1 MNPSPLARAARRAA
15 STSSAQA
22 GPSKPSSSFYPPTK
36 ANGRTLPASTLRS
49 LISLHHSSAG
59 FLHTPQDLPVG
70 FENAFRHTSKPVY
83 LRGFFDFAQSVQ
95 FNQSL
100 HPPGGMENLVE
111 KPKSSEARG
120 LDLKG
125 RTILPAETVQRT
137 FKRHE
142 KLWSEKGDSA
152 RGVGRD
158 EQYFSDRELR
168 VQEALYGTWERG
180 GSGMDRVEPGL
191 EGVLDHVEAKG
202 KTVGE
207 YAKEWERRDEDVGG
221 KQTRNAEDD
230 L

>member
-15 STSSAQA
+15 STSPAHA
-22 GPSKPSSSFYPPTK
+22 GPSKTSSSYPPK
-36 ANGRTLPASTLRS
+36 KSNGRTLPASTLRS

-70 FENAFRHTSKPVY
+70 FENAFKHTSKAVY
-83 LRGFFDFAQSVQ
+83 LRGYYDFAQSVQ

-158 EQYFSDRELR
+158 EQYLSDRELR

-191 EGVLDHVEAKG
+191 EGVLDYVEAKG
-202 KTVGE
+202 KTVSE
-207 YAKEWERRDEDVGG
+207 YAKEWENRDEEVVGR
-221 KQTRNAEDD
+221 KARSAEETY
-230 L
+230 